1 MIIIGA
7 TNELWI
13 VMGIGI
19 AFVAVGFYG
28 APVAWSVYGSARP
41 VRRVVHA
48 VTVEH
53 LYTVQEIAAQL
64 SLNEKDVRA
73 HLDKCFNKNFLVGY
87 KREGDNI
94 VLNENIAA
102 DKREHFYECP
112 YCGAK
117 FTYTADSARC
127 PYCGS
132 PVKKLCN
139 STNFDMLRRC
149 LRAAPQHCFIA
160 KFIRQ
165 ELRLFSQMSKRQ

>member
-1 MIIIGA
+1 MKKVNEWLNKLLIISIVLSVLFVGGIPMIIIGA

-132 PVKKLCN
+132 PVKK
-139 STNFDMLRRC
+139 
-149 LRAAPQHCFIA
+149 
-160 KFIRQ
+160 
-165 ELRLFSQMSKRQ
+165 

>member
-1 MIIIGA
+1 MKKVNEWLNKLLIISIVLSVLFVGGIPMIIIGA

-87 KREGDNI
+87 KR
-94 VLNENIAA
+94 
-102 DKREHFYECP
+102 
-112 YCGAK
+112 
-117 FTYTADSARC
+117 
-127 PYCGS
+127 
-132 PVKKLCN
+132 
-139 STNFDMLRRC
+139 
-149 LRAAPQHCFIA
+149 
-160 KFIRQ
+160 
-165 ELRLFSQMSKRQ
+165 